1 MVCDVREEGGEVDAV
16 LGTASPGVVYNE
28 ASEPVAKKMATDT
41 KIRLV
46 TMMWEEAIMSNQEE
60 ETAEQEEDE
69 EVYSRLL
76 REAIEDDDGTRYT
89 IEDLEALHL
98 ALTEQET
105 LSGEAVLKAEAAR

>member
-60 ETAEQEEDE
+60 ETEQIEDDE
-69 EVYSRLL
+69 IYARLV
-76 REAIEDDDGTRYT
+76 REAIAEDDGTRYT